1 MNIEAHLP
9 HVGALA
15 VRDNPPLVRDLER
28 LIAMWSAPLNS
39 HGGTKSFGRFIIVD
53 AYCARRVMRLLTYDL
68 PVLAEIKTYIE
79 RFANLKSVTEW
90 VEQVSQ
96 EPDFLGH
103 EKPYRL
109 EPELRMHALP
119 RAHPL

>member
-39 HGGTKSFGRFIIVD
+39 HGGTKSFGRFIIID
-53 AYCARRVMRLLTYDL
+53 AYCARRVMRMLTYDL
-68 PVLAEIKTYIE
+68 PVPADIQAYME
-79 RFANLKSVTEW
+79 RVANLKSVTDW
-90 VEQVSQ
+90 VEQARQ
-96 EPDFLGH
+96 EQDFLVH
-103 EKPYRL
+103 EEPYRL
-109 EPELRMHALP
+109 TR
-119 RAHPL
+119 